1 MSGLA
6 RHAGTCLCLWFA
18 FFVSTALPCD
28 KTGKLREAVGSMG
41 GKGNLK
47 VGKVKKGK
55 EPALWLELHHTS
67 CFEATYPGSSVPPFF

>member
-1 MSGLA
+1 
-6 RHAGTCLCLWFA
+6 
-18 FFVSTALPCD
+18 
-28 KTGKLREAVGSMG
+28 MG

-67 CFEATYPGSSVPPFF
+67 CFEATYPGSSVPPFFYKGLFPYSS